1 MYNMTQVAKLSVNS
15 SSVGSHGFTRCPDLD
30 FKDDGNRFTGW
41 MWNGTVPLTQ
51 CVSGGETFLSVRD
64 DYMRSNAGIPYQF
77 WKKYEESKLSDEY
90 NGTTE
95 IDLDELA
102 DICRKIDAGIK
113 KAKEDFDAVA
123 YPDLSNRIQRY
134 MVGIEK
140 AEALLNRNLNWSE
153 MNLNSSGIEEAY
165 RTYDM
170 LKKALNKDRDEVR
183 GMADK
188 TISKASA
195 YSLSCYN
202 DEARCEYYVNQLNEL
217 IDQKSYSWYY
227 EVKAP
232 TMK

>member
-1 MYNMTQVAKLSVNS
+1 MAQVAKLSVNS
-15 SSVGSHGFTRCPDLD
+15 SSVILHGFTRCPDLD

-41 MWNGTVPLTQ
+41 MWNAVPLTQ
-51 CVSGGETFLSVRD
+51 CVSGGKTFLSVRD
-64 DYMRSNAGIPYQF
+64 DYMRSNADIPYQF
-77 WKKYEESKLSDEY
+77 WEKYEESKLGDKY

-95 IDLDELA
+95 KIDLDELA

-134 MVGIEK
+134 MVGIER
-140 AEALLNRNLNWSE
+140 AEALLNRNINWFE
-153 MNLNSSGIEEAY
+153 MNLNSSGIKEAY
-165 RTYDM
+165 KLYSR
-170 LKKALNKDRDEVR
+170 LKEVLEKDRDEVH

-188 TISKASA
+188 TIPKASA

-202 DEARCEYYVNQLNEL
+202 NEARCEYYVNQLNEL

>member
-1 MYNMTQVAKLSVNS
+1 MAQVAKLSVNS

-30 FKDDGNRFTGW
+30 FKNDGNRFTGW
-41 MWNGTVPLTQ
+41 MWNDTVPLTQ
-51 CVSGGETFLSVRD
+51 CVSGGRTFLSISD
-64 DYMRSNAGIPYQF
+64 DYMRSKADIPYHF
-77 WKKYEESKLSDEY
+77 WEKYEESKLGDKY

-95 IDLDELA
+95 KIDLDELA

-113 KAKEDFDAVA
+113 KAKEDFDDVA

-140 AEALLNRNLNWSE
+140 AEALLNRNLNWFE
-153 MNLNSSGIEEAY
+153 MNLNSSGIKEAY
-165 RTYDM
+165 ETYSR
-170 LKKALNKDRDEVR
+170 LKKALKEDRDEVH

-188 TISKASA
+188 SIPKARA
-195 YSLSCYN
+195 YDLSVRS
-202 DEARCEYYVNQLNEL
+202 DKAHCEYYVNQLNEL

>member
-1 MYNMTQVAKLSVNS
+1 MAQVAKLSVNS
-15 SSVGSHGFTRCPDLD
+15 SSVISHGFTRCPDLD

-51 CVSGGETFLSVRD
+51 CVSDGKTFLSVRD
-64 DYMRSNAGIPYQF
+64 DYMRSNADIPYHF
-77 WKKYEESKLSDEY
+77 WEKYEESKLGDKY

-95 IDLDELA
+95 KIDLDELA

-113 KAKEDFDAVA
+113 KAKEDFETVA

-134 MVGIEK
+134 VVGIK
-140 AEALLNRNLNWSE
+140 RAEALLNRNINWFG
-153 MNLNSSGIEEAY
+153 MNLNSSGIKEAY
-165 RTYDM
+165 KTYSR
-170 LKKALNKDRDEVR
+170 LKEVLEKDREEVHE
-183 GMADK
+183 MADK

-195 YSLSCYN
+195 YSLACYN
-202 DEARCEYYVNQLNEL
+202 NEARCEYYVNQLNEL

>member
-1 MYNMTQVAKLSVNS
+1 MAQVAKLSVNS

-30 FKDDGNRFTGW
+30 FRDDGNRFTGW
-41 MWNGTVPLTQ
+41 MWNDAVPLTQ

-64 DYMRSNAGIPYQF
+64 DYMRSKAGIPYHF
-77 WKKYEESKLSDEY
+77 WKKYEESKLGDKY
-90 NGTTE
+90 NGTSE
-95 IDLDELA
+95 KIDLDELA

-113 KAKEDFDAVA
+113 KAKEDFDAAA

-140 AEALLNRNLNWSE
+140 AEALLNRSLNWFE
-153 MNLNSSGIEEAY
+153 MNLNSSGIKEAY
-165 RTYDM
+165 ETHSM
-170 LKKALNKDRDEVR
+170 LKNALNKDRYEVHE
-183 GMADK
+183 MAEG
-188 TISKASA
+188 TIPKSRA
-195 YSLSCYN
+195 YDLSLRSDGAN
-202 DEARCEYYVNQLNEL
+202 CEYYVNRLNEL

>member
-1 MYNMTQVAKLSVNS
+1 MAQVAKLSVNS

-30 FKDDGNRFTGW
+30 FKDGGNRFTGW
-41 MWNGTVPLTQ
+41 MWNDAVPLTQ
-51 CVSGGETFLSVRD
+51 CVSGGKTFLSVRD
-64 DYMRSNAGIPYQF
+64 DCMRSKADIPYQF
-77 WKKYEESKLSDEY
+77 WEKYEESKLGDKY
-90 NGTTE
+90 NGTSE
-95 IDLDELA
+95 KIDLDELA
-102 DICRKIDAGIK
+102 DICRRIDAGIK

-134 MVGIEK
+134 MVGIER
-140 AEALLNRNLNWSE
+140 AEALLNRSINWFE
-153 MNLNSSGIEEAY
+153 MNLNSSGIKEAY
-165 RTYDM
+165 KLYSR
-170 LKKALNKDRDEVR
+170 LKEVLEKDRDEVH
-183 GMADK
+183 GMAEG
-188 TISKASA
+188 TIPKASA

>member
-1 MYNMTQVAKLSVNS
+1 MAQVAKLSGNS
-15 SSVGSHGFTRCPDLD
+15 SSVSSHGFTRCPDLD

-41 MWNGTVPLTQ
+41 MWNDVVPLTQ

-64 DYMRSNAGIPYQF
+64 DYMRSKAGIPYHF
-77 WKKYEESKLSDEY
+77 WEKYEESKLGDKY
-90 NGTTE
+90 NGTSE
-95 IDLDELA
+95 KIDLDELV

-113 KAKEDFDAVA
+113 KAKEDFEAAA

-134 MVGIEK
+134 MEGIEK
-140 AEALLNRNLNWSE
+140 AEALLNRNINWFE
-153 MNLNSSGIEEAY
+153 INLNRSGIKEAY
-165 RTYDM
+165 ETYSR
-170 LKKALNKDRDEVR
+170 LKEVLEKDRDEVH
-183 GMADK
+183 GMVDK
-188 TISKASA
+188 TIPKASA

>member
-1 MYNMTQVAKLSVNS
+1 MAQVAKLSVNS

-51 CVSGGETFLSVRD
+51 CYSDGEVYLSVRD
-64 DYMRSNAGIPYQF
+64 DDMRSKADIPYHF
-77 WKKYEESKLSDEY
+77 WEKYEESKLGDKY

-95 IDLDELA
+95 KVDLDELA
-102 DICRKIDAGIK
+102 DICRRIDAGIK

-123 YPDLSNRIQRY
+123 YPDLSNRIQRC
-134 MVGIEK
+134 MEEIEK
-140 AEALLNRNLNWSE
+140 AEALLNRNLNWFE
-153 MNLNSSGIEEAY
+153 MNLNSSGIKEAY
-165 RTYDM
+165 KLYSR
-170 LKKALNKDRDEVR
+170 LKEALKWDRDEVH

-188 TISKASA
+188 TIPKVRA
-195 YSLSCYN
+195 YDLSFFEG
-202 DEARCEYYVNQLNEL
+202 EAHCEYYVNQLNEL

>member
-1 MYNMTQVAKLSVNS
+1 MAQVAKLSVNS
-15 SSVGSHGFTRCPDLD
+15 SSVSSHGFTRCPDLD

-41 MWNGTVPLTQ
+41 MWNDAVPLTQ

-64 DYMRSNAGIPYQF
+64 DYMRSNAGIPYHF
-77 WKKYEESKLSDEY
+77 WEKYEESKLGDKY
-90 NGTTE
+90 NGTSE
-95 IDLDELA
+95 KIDLDELA
-102 DICRKIDAGIK
+102 DICRRIDAGIK
-113 KAKEDFDAVA
+113 KAKEDFDAAA
-123 YPDLSNRIQRY
+123 YPDLSNRIQKY
-134 MVGIEK
+134 MAGIEK
-140 AEALLNRNLNWSE
+140 ADALLNRNINWFE

-170 LKKALNKDRDEVR
+170 LKKAINKDRDEVR

-188 TISKASA
+188 TISKARA
-195 YSLSCYN
+195 YDLSLRSDGTY
-202 DEARCEYYVNQLNEL
+202 CEYYVDKLNEL

>member
-1 MYNMTQVAKLSVNS
+1 MAQVAKLSVNS
-15 SSVGSHGFTRCPDLD
+15 SSVSSHGFTRCPDLD

-51 CVSGGETFLSVRD
+51 CYSGGEVYLSVRD
-64 DYMRSNAGIPYQF
+64 DYMRSKVGIPYHF
-77 WKKYEESKLSDEY
+77 WKKYEESKLGDKY
-90 NGTTE
+90 NGTSGK

-113 KAKEDFDAVA
+113 KAKEDFDAAA
-123 YPDLSNRIQRY
+123 YPDLSNRIQKY

-140 AEALLNRNLNWSE
+140 ADALLNRNINWFE
-153 MNLNSSGIEEAY
+153 MNLNSSGIKEAY
-165 RTYDM
+165 KIYSR
-170 LKKALNKDRDEVR
+170 LKEVLEKDRDEVH
-183 GMADK
+183 GMAEC
-188 TISKASA
+188 TIPKASA

-202 DEARCEYYVNQLNEL
+202 NEARCEYYVNQLNEL
-217 IDQKSYSWYY
+217 IDQKSYSFYY